1 VTLNQVQ
8 NDSKSLAS
16 HFCRLLHLVHSKIGW
31 QSGRQATAMAVSI
44 DLTGKRGVI
53 WGVANQR
60 SIAWAISERL
70 AEAGAELA
78 FTYLNERLKEPV
90 VKATVS
96 LDNPILIE
104 CDATDDAQVQAVY
117 DQLKNEWG
125 EIDFVVHCIAYAERD
140 DLGGDF
146 SATNLQ
152 GFRTALETSAYT
164 LMPVVGKAA
173 PLFGES
179 GGSAITLTFD
189 ASQRVYPGYNI
200 MGTAKAALENE
211 ARQLASE
218 FGERNIRVNSI
229 SAGPLPTLAARS
241 IPGFRDMTRAHRER
255 SPLGRNINHQEV
267 ADTALF
273 LLSDMS
279 SGITGAIIPVDAG
292 YGIIAL

>member
-1 VTLNQVQ
+1 
-8 NDSKSLAS
+8 
-16 HFCRLLHLVHSKIGW
+16 
-31 QSGRQATAMAVSI
+31 MAVSI
-44 DLTGKRGVI
+44 DLTGKRGVVF
-53 WGVANQR
+53 GVANQR

-70 AEAGAELA
+70 SEAGAELA

-90 VKATVS
+90 AKTIAKIN
-96 LDNPILIE
+96 NPPLLQ
-104 CDATDDAQVQAVY
+104 CDATQDDQVEAVY
-117 DQLKNEWG
+117 DHIKNEWK

-146 SATNLQ
+146 SSTDIK

-179 GGSAITLTFD
+179 GGSVITLTFD

-211 ARQLASE
+211 VRQLAVE
-218 FGERNIRVNSI
+218 FGDRNIRVNAI

-255 SPLGRNINHQEV
+255 SPLRRNINHQEV

-273 LLSDMS
+273 LLSAMS
-279 SGITGAIIPVDAG
+279 SGITGAIVPVDAG
-292 YGIIAL
+292 YGIVAL

>member
-1 VTLNQVQ
+1 
-8 NDSKSLAS
+8 
-16 HFCRLLHLVHSKIGW
+16 
-31 QSGRQATAMAVSI
+31 MAVSI
-44 DLTGKRGVI
+44 DLSGKRGVVF
-53 WGVANQR
+53 GVANQR
-60 SIAWAISERL
+60 SIAWAISEKL
-70 AEAGAELA
+70 SEAGAEMA
-78 FTYLNERLKEPV
+78 FTYLNERLKGGVEKVTSKLGDP
-90 VKATVS
+90 
-96 LDNPILIE
+96 LLLE
-104 CDATDDAQVQAVY
+104 CDATDDDQVQAVY
-117 DQLKNEWG
+117 DKIKSEWG

-146 SATNLQ
+146 SSTNLQ

-179 GGSAITLTFD
+179 GGSVITLTFD

-211 ARQLASE
+211 ARQLAVE
-218 FGERNIRVNSI
+218 FGGQNIRVNAI

-241 IPGFRDMTRAHRER
+241 IPGFSEMTRAHRER
-255 SPLGRNINHQEV
+255 APLGRNINHGEV

-273 LLSDMS
+273 LLSDMA

>member
-1 VTLNQVQ
+1 MT
-8 NDSKSLAS
+8 
-16 HFCRLLHLVHSKIGW
+16 
-31 QSGRQATAMAVSI
+31 VSI
-44 DLTGKRGVI
+44 DLTGKRGVV

-78 FTYLNERLKEPV
+78 FTYLNERLKDPV
-90 VKATVS
+90 AKTTS
-96 LDNPILIE
+96 NLGNPLLIE
-104 CDATDDAQVQAVY
+104 CDATDDNQVQTVY
-117 DQLKNEWG
+117 ERIKKEWG
-125 EIDFVVHCIAYAERD
+125 EIDFVVHCIAYAERE

-146 SATNLQ
+146 SSTNLK

-164 LMPVVGKAA
+164 LMPVIGKAA
-173 PLFGES
+173 PLFGDS
-179 GGSAITLTFD
+179 GGSAVTLTFD

-211 ARQLASE
+211 ARQLAVE
-218 FGERNIRVNSI
+218 FGSKNIRVNAI

-241 IPGFRDMTRAHRER
+241 IPGFRDMTRAHRDK
-255 SPLGRNINHQEV
+255 SPLGRNINHKEV

-279 SGITGAIIPVDAG
+279 SGITGSIIPVDAG

>member
-1 VTLNQVQ
+1 MGEMRKAESEST
-8 NDSKSLAS
+8 
-16 HFCRLLHLVHSKIGW
+16 
-31 QSGRQATAMAVSI
+31 TMAVSI
-44 DLTGKRGVI
+44 NLTGKRGVVF
-53 WGVANQR
+53 GVANQR

-70 AEAGAELA
+70 AEAGADLV
-78 FTYLNERLKEPV
+78 FTYQNERLRDTV
-90 VKATVS
+90 DKATSS
-96 LDNPILIE
+96 LGSPLLLE

-117 DQLKNEWG
+117 DRVANEWA

-146 SATNLQ
+146 SSTDRQ
-152 GFRTALETSAYT
+152 GFRVALETSAYT
-164 LMPVVGKAA
+164 LIPIVGRAA
-173 PLFGES
+173 PLFGDS
-179 GGSAITLTFD
+179 GGAVVTLTFD

-211 ARQLASE
+211 MRQLAVE
-218 FGERNIRVNSI
+218 FGDRNIRVNAI

-255 SPLGRNINHQEV
+255 SPLGRNINHVEV

-279 SGITGAIIPVDAG
+279 SGITGAVVPVDAG

>member
-1 VTLNQVQ
+1 
-8 NDSKSLAS
+8 
-16 HFCRLLHLVHSKIGW
+16 
-31 QSGRQATAMAVSI
+31 MAVSI
-44 DLTGKRGVI
+44 DFTGKRGVVF
-53 WGVANQR
+53 GVANQR

-78 FTYLNERLKEPV
+78 FTYQNERLRTPV
-90 VKATVS
+90 EKATSS
-96 LDNPILIE
+96 LGSPMLIE
-104 CDATDDAQVQAVY
+104 CDATDDDQVQAVY
-117 DQLKNEWG
+117 DRIESEWS

-152 GFRTALETSAYT
+152 GFRTALEVSAYT
-164 LMPVVGKAA
+164 LMPIVGRAA

-179 GGSAITLTFD
+179 GGAVVTLTFD

-211 ARQLASE
+211 MRQLAVE
-218 FGERNIRVNSI
+218 FGGRNIRVNAI

-241 IPGFRDMTRAHRER
+241 IPGYSIMTRAHRER
-255 SPLGRNINHQEV
+255 SPLGRNINHGEV

-273 LLSDMS
+273 LLSDMA

-292 YGIIAL
+292 YGIVAL

>member
-1 VTLNQVQ
+1 MEGEAKV
-8 NDSKSLAS
+8 
-16 HFCRLLHLVHSKIGW
+16 
-31 QSGRQATAMAVSI
+31 MAVSI
-44 DLTGKRGVI
+44 DLNGKHGVVF
-53 WGVANQR
+53 GVANQR

-70 AEAGAELA
+70 AQAGAELA
-78 FTYLNERLKEPV
+78 FTYQNERLRAPV
-90 VKATVS
+90 EKATS
-96 LDNPILIE
+96 ALGSPMLLE
-104 CDATDDAQVQAVY
+104 CDATDDDQVRAVY
-117 DQLKNEWG
+117 DRINSEWG

-146 SATNLQ
+146 SATDLQ
-152 GFRTALETSAYT
+152 GFRTALEASAYT
-164 LMPVVGKAA
+164 LMPVVGLAA

-179 GGSAITLTFD
+179 GGAVVTLTFD

-211 ARQLASE
+211 VRQLAAE
-218 FGERNIRVNSI
+218 FGNRNIRVNAI

-255 SPLGRNINHQEV
+255 SPLGRNITHSEV

-273 LLSDMS
+273 LLSDMA